1 MINNDFQGILYE
13 KFIGVN
19 SKYIVK
25 QIAPELD
32 RAVSTFYAYC
42 RGEQDFPIE
51 LLGEL
56 VRITKDPQF
65 IEVFLRDTEYV
76 LSRIPRS
83 KDKKGHTSSILTNM
97 KMLGDLAELYERS
110 VADGIIDQRN
120 KKELKTLTRQLITEL
135 TGFMESIDAAK

>member
-19 SKYIVK
+19 SKYVVK

-56 VRITKDPQF
+56 VRVTKDPQF
-65 IEVFLRDTEYV
+65 IEVFLQNSEYV
-76 LSRIPRS
+76 LNRIPKA
-83 KDKKGHTSSILTNM
+83 KDIRDHTSAILINM
-97 KMLGDLAELYERS
+97 KMLGDLAELYEETMAAGS
-110 VADGIIDQRN
+110 IDQRA
-120 KKELKTLTRQLITEL
+120 KKELKNRTRKLITEL
-135 TGFMESIDAAK
+135 MGFMESIDVA

>member
-19 SKYIVK
+19 SKYVVK

-56 VRITKDPQF
+56 VRVTKDPQF
-65 IEVFLRDTEYV
+65 IEVFLQNSEYV
-76 LSRIPRS
+76 LNRIPKA
-83 KDKKGHTSSILTNM
+83 KDIRDHTSAILINM
-97 KMLGDLAELYERS
+97 KMLGDLAELYEETM
-110 VADGIIDQRN
+110 ADGAIDQRA
-120 KKELKTLTRQLITEL
+120 KKELKTRTRKLITEL
-135 TGFMESIDAAK
+135 MGFMESIDAA

>member
-19 SKYIVK
+19 SKYVVK

-65 IEVFLRDTEYV
+65 IEVFLRETEYV
-76 LSRIPRS
+76 LNRIPKA
-83 KDKKGHTSSILTNM
+83 KDVRDHTSAILINM
-97 KMLGDLAELYERS
+97 KKLGELAAIYEQS
-110 VADGIIDQRN
+110 MADGVIDQRD
-120 KKELKTLTRQLITEL
+120 KKEIKVRTRELITEL
-135 TGFMESIDAAK
+135 TGFMESIDAA